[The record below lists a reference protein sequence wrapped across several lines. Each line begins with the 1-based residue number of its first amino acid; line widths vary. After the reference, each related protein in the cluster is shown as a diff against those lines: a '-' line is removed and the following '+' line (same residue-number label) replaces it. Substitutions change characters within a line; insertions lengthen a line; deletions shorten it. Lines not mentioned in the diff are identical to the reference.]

1 MLRKIIQKKNKK
13 GGIGII
19 FFFVA
24 LLLILVVGFGAAIVW
39 SVVDIASDELT
50 PVMEGL
56 GMIGSANVSEAA
68 EFSFGI
74 ADTIVQALPLLI
86 AIGYIMALV
95 FTLVFVFIVGYN
107 PHPAFIGFYFALMI
121 LLIFGCVI
129 MSNMYQDIYTGD
141 DDVASRLQ
149 EQTTMSYLLLHSP
162 FIMGIIAVIGGI
174 LMFTR
179 RGSSEGG
186 GTGGYGI

>member
-1 MLRKIIQKKNKK
+1 MKKQLKNKK
-13 GGIGII
+13 GAIGLII
-19 FFFVA
+19 FFLVLFSIVILGFVA
-24 LLLILVVGFGAAIVW
+24 AMVVGVLDF
-39 SVVDIASDELT
+39 ASDTIT
-50 PVMEGL
+50 PVMEDL
-56 GMIGSANVSEAA
+56 GMAGATNVSEAA
-68 EFSFGI
+68 GYSFGVL
-74 ADTIVQALPLLI
+74 DTFIQALPWLV
-86 AIGYIMALV
+86 ALSYVLAMV
-95 FTLVFVFIVGYN
+95 FTLVFVYVVGYH
-107 PHPAFIGFYFALMI
+107 PHPAFMAFYIALMI